1 MKNIFETDR
10 DLRILHGNIKMSTQ
24 SVRAPLDSQ
33 ITRRT
38 VKGVKDSTKPTSTT
52 TKPILYP
59 RVRIGKRREYAQ
71 TKLKGVQIKSKHQI
85 ADC

>member
-1 MKNIFETDR
+1 MKNILELTE
-10 DLRILHGNIKMSTQ
+10 IYEYLHGNIKMSTQ

-33 ITRRT
+33 ITRHT
-38 VKGVKDSTKPTSTT
+38 TKGVKDSTKPTSTT

-71 TKLKGVQIKSKHQI
+71 TKLKGVQIKSKHQG
-85 ADC
+85 ADF